1 MLTIAKSENC
11 QYTKDGME
19 ALLFIADGDLRNAV
33 NSLQAAYSGFDIIN
47 SENVYKVND
56 SHYDLAI
63 SRSVTNLIL

>member
-1 MLTIAKSENC
+1 
-11 QYTKDGME
+11 ME

-56 SHYDLAI
+56 SH
-63 SRSVTNLIL
+63 

>member
-1 MLTIAKSENC
+1 
-11 QYTKDGME
+11 ME